1 MNIPIINLNTLLI
14 VVQGLSIGIPAP
26 KLAYLAGF

>member
-1 MNIPIINLNTLLI
+1 MHIPKISLNTLLI
-14 VVQGLSIGIPAP
+14 VVQGLSMGIPAP